1 MRAESDMT
9 DLRGGGAA
17 PSAFDSDGGDN
28 GASVAVALARP
39 PRVEALRRR
48 LPRRFVQ
55 TAGIV
60 ASLALFALAAFI
72 LGRTLSNMR
81 FAELAAAISAT
92 SAAQILQAALLTAL
106 SYLVLTGY
114 DVAALRQIGARAP
127 YRVAALASFT
137 SYAISFNLGF
147 PIVTGAAVRF
157 WIYSRAQLNA
167 LQVANLTLIAGVTF
181 WLGMT
186 AMIGVGLITGAGA
199 LSRIDGAPA
208 LVNFVIGAAVAAAI
222 AYYVVWVALERR
234 RLVVR
239 GHLFE
244 LPGPGATLAQL
255 TLGVADLCCAAGALY
270 VLLPQGQELDFIP
283 FVAIYVFACLLGVIS
298 HAPGGIGVFEA
309 TMLHAV
315 FAASQESLLASLLL
329 FRVIYYFLPFLLAL
343 AVLGADEG
351 ARRWS
356 GLREAVA
363 RIMGERVL

>member
-1 MRAESDMT
+1 MRAESDT
-9 DLRGGGAA
+9 ADLSSGG
-17 PSAFDSDGGDN
+17 PPPFDSGDGDDH
-28 GASVAVALARP
+28 ASQAGALADLP
-39 PRVEALRRR
+39 WVEALRRR
-48 LPRRFVQ
+48 LPWRFAHA
-55 TAGIV
+55 AGIA

-81 FAELAAAISAT
+81 FADLAAAISAT
-92 SAAQILQAALLTAL
+92 SGAQVLQAVLLTTL

-114 DVAALRQIGARAP
+114 DIAALRQIGARAP

-157 WIYSRAQLNA
+157 WIYSRAQLSA
-167 LQVANLTLIAGVTF
+167 LQVANLTLIAGLTF

-186 AMIGVGLITGAGA
+186 AMIGVGLIAGASA
-199 LSRIDGAPA
+199 LSRVDGAPP
-208 LVNFVIGAAVAAAI
+208 LINFVIGAGVLAAI
-222 AYYVVWVALERR
+222 VYYVVWVALERR

-239 GHLFE
+239 GHMFE
-244 LPGPGATLAQL
+244 LPGPGPTLAQL
-255 TLGVADLCCAAGALY
+255 TLGIADLCCAAGALY
-270 VLLPQGQELDFIP
+270 VLLPQGQQLDFIP

-315 FAASQESLLASLLL
+315 SAASQESLLASLLL

-363 RIMGERVL
+363 RIMGERAL